1 MTAALAP
8 NLILALVDIVG
19 WLTDS
24 SLMPHGYCLRW
35 DPTLVGLH
43 VGADTAIA
51 LSYYSIPAGL
61 FYFVRK
67 RDDIAYSWIFVLFGV
82 FILACGTTHI
92 MAIWTLWEAQYGLE
106 AVIKVVTAAASV
118 VTAVM
123 LWRLLPSAL
132 ALPSPTQL
140 REANTRLETA
150 VAELEAANARL
161 EQEVAD
167 RRRAEA
173 ELALTTAK
181 LQRSNAELENFAS
194 VASHDLQEPLRM
206 VTSFLQLLQR
216 RYADKLDET
225 GDEYI
230 AYAVDGASRMQV
242 LIKNLL
248 AYSRVGTRTNPFEPV
263 ESREIVRQVE
273 EDLSVAI
280 AEHSGS
286 LTVDHLPAVVA
297 DPTQLRQVFQN
308 LIGNALKFN
317 DGTAPRVH
325 VSAEP
330 TDHVLAEEGSP
341 AGWRFGITDNGIGIA
356 PEHAERIFAIFQRLH
371 TRDEYEGTG
380 IGLAMCKKI
389 VERHG
394 GRIWFD
400 SEPGTGTTFYFTIPT
415 RSTPIQRDHA
425 DG

>member
-1 MTAALAP
+1 MIPTLP
-8 NLILALVDIVG
+8 VNLILPVADVLG

-43 VGADTAIA
+43 VGADAAIA

-67 RDDIAYSWIFVLFGV
+67 RDDIVYPWMFVLFGV
-82 FILACGTTHI
+82 FILACGTTHV
-92 MAIWTLWEAQYGLE
+92 MEIWTLWQAQYGLE

-123 LWRLLPSAL
+123 LWRLLPTAL
-132 ALPSPTQL
+132 ALPSPAQL
-140 REANTRLETA
+140 SEAN
-150 VAELEAANARL
+150 VKLEAAVAKLEEANAQL
-161 EQEVAD
+161 EREVAE

-173 ELALTTAK
+173 ALEVTTVK
-181 LQRSNAELENFAS
+181 LQHSNDELEHFAS

-206 VTSFLQLLQR
+206 VSSFLQLLQR
-216 RYADKLDET
+216 RYADQLDET
-225 GDEYI
+225 ADEYI
-230 AYAVDGASRMQV
+230 AYAVDGAKRMQV
-242 LIKNLL
+242 LIQNLL
-248 AYSRVGTRTNPFEPV
+248 AYSRVDSRANPFEPV
-263 ESREIVRQVE
+263 QVGE
-273 EDLSVAI
+273 LVQHVKEDLSVAI
-280 AEHSGS
+280 EEHSAS
-286 LTVDHLPAVVA
+286 VTVDDLPTVMA
-297 DPTQLRQVFQN
+297 DSTQLRQVFQN

-317 DGTAPRVH
+317 GETAPAVH
-325 VSAEP
+325 VSAER
-330 TDHVLAEEGSP
+330 TDHVLDDEPSP
-341 AGWRFGITDNGIGIA
+341 AGWRFGISDNGIGIA
-356 PEHAERIFAIFQRLH
+356 PEHAERIFEIFQRLH

-400 SEPGTGTTFYFTIPT
+400 SEPGTGTTFYFTLPS
-415 RSTPIQRDHA
+415 RSASTQPDRT

>member
-1 MTAALAP
+1 MILPDA
-8 NLILALVDIVG
+8 LILAAADVLG

-35 DPTLVGLH
+35 DPALVGLH

-67 RDDIAYSWIFVLFGV
+67 REDIAYSWIFMLFGV
-82 FILACGTTHI
+82 FILACGTTHV
-92 MAIWTLWEAQYGLE
+92 MEIWTLWQAQYGLE
-106 AVIKVVTAAASV
+106 AVIKVVTAVASV

-132 ALPSPTQL
+132 AVPSPAQL
-140 REANTRLETA
+140 KEANERLESA

-161 EQEVAD
+161 EREVAE
-167 RRRAEA
+167 RRQAEA
-173 ELALTTAK
+173 ALEDTTTK
-181 LQRSNAELENFAS
+181 LQQSNAELEHFAS

-216 RYADKLDET
+216 RYADQLDDT
-225 GDEYI
+225 ADEYI

-242 LIKNLL
+242 LIQNLL
-248 AYSRVGTRTNPFEPV
+248 AYSRVGTRAQPFERV
-263 ESREIVRQVE
+263 DVGVVVREVR
-273 EDLSVAI
+273 EDLSVALQ
-280 AEHSGS
+280 EHSGS
-286 LTVDHLPAVVA
+286 LTVDDLPTVFA

-308 LIGNALKFN
+308 LIGNALKFH
-317 DGTAPRVH
+317 GEAAPEVRVW
-325 VSAEP
+325 AEP
-330 TDHVLAEEGSP
+330 TEHVLADTRSAE
-341 AGWRFGITDNGIGIA
+341 GWRFSIADQGIGIA
-356 PEHAERIFAIFQRLH
+356 PQHAERIFTIFQRLH

-394 GRIWFD
+394 GRIWFE
-400 SEPGTGTTFYFTIPT
+400 SEPGAGTTFHFTIPSRPPAT
-415 RSTPIQRDHA
+415 KPTPA